1 MIKKLRAGLDRL
13 PDLVAS
19 RRVRQSTLQVIP
31 FWVAGAL
38 TGLVAVGYAQLFR
51 VLEHRFDVA
60 TAQAPWLLFVACP
73 LAFFG
78 SWALVHVFSPEASGS
93 GIPQLMAATT
103 PELGESAVNRL
114 LGTRAAVVKVLSSS
128 LAVAGGGAIGREGP
142 TLQISGAIFRAVYA
156 RLPAFWPRAPLSSMV
171 LAGGAAGLAAAFN
184 TPLGGIV
191 YAIEELARTHIGS
204 FRSGVLHAVLVAG
217 IVAQIVLGPYLY
229 LGFPRLGTWTYHDLG
244 WCALLGAG
252 AGLVGALWA
261 RGLFSLVRY
270 QSKLPTVRLK
280 ATFAIAAGLAFAA
293 LVFLTGQT
301 TLGSGR
307 GVIEDLLFTS
317 TDPAGAG
324 LVLGR
329 LGGSLLTFSFG
340 GAGGIFAPAL
350 ASGAALASALAP
362 AVSSIEPRL
371 LIVLGMVGFLTG
383 VTRTPFTSF
392 VLVLEM
398 TDRHSALFPMM
409 IAAMSAYAASHMVDH
424 RSFYERARIVIMATE
439 SAAQRRREDAEPD
452 TDEAGV

>member
-1 MIKKLRAGLDRL
+1 MLKKLRAGLDRL

-19 RRVRQSTLQVIP
+19 RAVRRSTLQVIP

-51 VLEHRFDVA
+51 VLEHRFDAA
-60 TAQAPWLLFVACP
+60 TTDAPWVLFVACP
-73 LAFFG
+73 LAFLG
-78 SWALVHVFSPEASGS
+78 SWALVHLFSPEAGGS
-93 GIPQLMAATT
+93 GIPQLMAATD
-103 PELGESAVNRL
+103 PELRPASVNRL
-114 LGTRAAVVKVLSSS
+114 LGARAAVVKVLSSS

-142 TLQISGAIFRAVYA
+142 TLQISGAIFRAVHA

-229 LGFPRLGTWTYHDLG
+229 LGFPKLGTWTHNDLG
-244 WCALLGAG
+244 WCALFGAA

-261 RGLFSLVRY
+261 RGLFSVVRY
-270 QSKLPTVRLK
+270 QAKLPTVRLK
-280 ATFAIAAGLAFAA
+280 AGFALVAGFAFAT
-293 LVFLTGQT
+293 LVYFTGQA
-301 TLGSGR
+301 TLGSG
-307 GVIEDLLFTS
+307 GETIEDLLFRS
-317 TDPAGAG
+317 TEPAGAG
-324 LVLGR
+324 LVIGR
-329 LGGSLLTFSFG
+329 LGGSLFTFAAG

-362 AVSSIEPRL
+362 AVSAVDPRL

-398 TDRHSALFPMM
+398 TDRHSVLFPMM
-409 IAAMSAYAASHMVDH
+409 IAAMGAYAASYLVDH
-424 RSFYERARIVIMATE
+424 RSFYERARIVIMAAE
-439 SAAQRRREDAEPD
+439 SAAQRRRDDADPSIQQ
-452 TDEAGV
+452 A

>member
-19 RRVRQSTLQVIP
+19 PRVRESSLQVLP

-38 TGLVAVGYAQLFR
+38 TGLVAVGYAKAF
-51 VLEHRFDVA
+51 VILEQHFNTVSLES
-60 TAQAPWLLFVACP
+60 PWMLFVIPP
-73 LAFFG
+73 LAFLG
-78 SWALVHVFSPEASGS
+78 SWALVVMFSPEASGS

-103 PELGESAVNRL
+103 PSVDAPIVHRL
-114 LGTRAAVVKVLSSS
+114 LSIRAAIVKVLSSC

-142 TLQISGAIFRAVYA
+142 TLQISGAIFRAVQV
-156 RLPAFWPRAPLSSMV
+156 RLPAFWPRVPMSSMV

-191 YAIEELARTHIGS
+191 YVIEELSRTHIGA

-217 IVAQIVLGPYLY
+217 IVSQVVLGPYLY
-229 LGFPRLGTWTYHDLG
+229 LGFPRLGVWTNQELP
-244 WCALLGAG
+244 WCALMGAL
-252 AGLVGALWA
+252 AGLVGSLWS
-261 RGLFSLVRY
+261 RGLFSVVRFRARLSTIRQEAGFALACGAVLSILVV
-270 QSKLPTVRLK
+270 L
-280 ATFAIAAGLAFAA
+280 AGRG
-293 LVFLTGQT
+293 TM
-301 TLGSGR
+301 GSGR
-307 GVIEDLLFTS
+307 GVIEDLLFQT
-317 TDPAGAG
+317 TEPAGAG
-324 LVLGR
+324 LVIGR
-329 LGGSLLTFSFG
+329 LAGSFVSFAAG
-340 GAGGIFAPAL
+340 GAGGVFAPAL

-362 AVSSIEPRL
+362 AFSTVEPRL

-409 IAAMSAYAASHMVDH
+409 IAAMSAYATSHLVDH
-424 RSFYERARIVIMATE
+424 ESFYERVRATILAAESPAPKGHEEARQRLKAT
-439 SAAQRRREDAEPD
+439 A
-452 TDEAGV
+452 

>member
-1 MIKKLRAGLDRL
+1 MIRKLRAGLERL

-19 RRVRQSTLQVIP
+19 PRIRESSLQVLP

-38 TGLVAVGYAQLFR
+38 TGLVAVGYAKAF
-51 VLEHRFDVA
+51 VILEQHFSA
-60 TAQAPWLLFVACP
+60 LILESPWVLFVAPP
-73 LAFFG
+73 LAFLA
-78 SWALVHVFSPEASGS
+78 SWALVTIFSPEASGS

-103 PELGESAVNRL
+103 PSVAAPIVHRL
-114 LGTRAAVVKVLSSS
+114 LSVRAAVVKILSSC
-128 LAVAGGGAIGREGP
+128 LAIAGGGAIGREGP
-142 TLQISGAIFRAVYA
+142 TLQISGAIFRAVQV
-156 RLPAFWPRAPLSSMV
+156 RLPSFWPRVPMSSMV

-191 YAIEELARTHIGS
+191 YVIEELSRTHIGA

-217 IVAQIVLGPYLY
+217 LVAQIVLGPYLY
-229 LGFPRLGTWTYHDLG
+229 LGFPRLGVWANQDLP
-244 WCALLGAG
+244 WCALMGAL

-261 RGLFSLVRY
+261 RSLFSVVRFRA
-270 QSKLPTVRLK
+270 KLATVRQQ
-280 ATFAIAAGLAFAA
+280 AGFA
-293 LVFLTGQT
+293 LVCGLLLSILVSLAGRGTM
-301 TLGSGR
+301 GSGR
-307 GVIEDLLFTS
+307 GVIEDLLFRT

-324 LVLGR
+324 LVVGR
-329 LGGSLLTFSFG
+329 LAGSFVSFACG

-362 AVSSIEPRL
+362 AFSGIEPRL

-409 IAAMSAYAASHMVDH
+409 IAAMSAYATSHLVDH
-424 RSFYERARIVIMATE
+424 ESFYDRVRATILAAE
-439 SAAQRRREDAEPD
+439 SHAPKGRE
-452 TDEAGV
+452 EAMPGLKSTA